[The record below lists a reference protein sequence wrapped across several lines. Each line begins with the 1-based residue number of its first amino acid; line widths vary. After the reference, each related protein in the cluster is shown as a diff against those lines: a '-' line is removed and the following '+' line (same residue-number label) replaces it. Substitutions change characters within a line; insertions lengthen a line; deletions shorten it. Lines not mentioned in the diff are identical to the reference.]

1 MEQYYS
7 VSVCFLART
16 PSLGAVGLPSAILFL
31 LVLTFHL
38 LSWCFLRHTTR
49 LAAIQKQLTA
59 AHQLTNDQQQL
70 QHLPDSRD
78 QSTGIK
84 SMPEKITTGYVPLLD
99 GDGASASCPSN
110 LATQVTETS
119 DLGSISSDH
128 ERSALLIVHQRGQA
142 EGALHQQHSIRS
154 DSERPLLLVTAS
166 SAGSNDEEEEE
177 LECIPKTGDQEL
189 VDDEEE
195 PDHHGHSNPLMTS
208 FTEDGD
214 SKRLAIQ
221 GSSAGD
227 PSLFEAGQVCV
238 IQFNLKICSYLN
250 LCLIF
255 CFICRYLY
263 HQLQHICNTH
273 LRLWQL
279 LL

>member
-1 MEQYYS
+1 MN
-7 VSVCFLART
+7 VCFLART

-38 LSWCFLRHTTR
+38 LSWCFLKHTTR
-49 LAAIQKQLTA
+49 LAAIQKQIA
-59 AHQLTNDQQQL
+59 AAQQSTSAQQL
-70 QHLPDSRD
+70 QHLPESHEV
-78 QSTGIK
+78 TIK
-84 SMPEKITTGYVPLLD
+84 SIPEKITTGYVPLLD

-128 ERSALLIVHQRGQA
+128 ERSALLVVHQRGQA

-177 LECIPKTGDQEL
+177 LECIPKTGDGEL
-189 VDDEEE
+189 DDDEEE
-195 PDHHGHSNPLMTS
+195 PHHHGHSNPLMTS

-214 SKRLAIQ
+214 SKRLAAI
-221 GSSAGD
+221 GSSSAGN
-227 PSLFEAGQVCV
+227 PSLFDAGHVSLSSV
-238 IQFNLKICSYLN
+238 RAAE
-250 LCLIF
+250 
-255 CFICRYLY
+255 CFI
-263 HQLQHICNTH
+263 
-273 LRLWQL
+273 
-279 LL
+279 

>member
-7 VSVCFLART
+7 VNVCFLART

-49 LAAIQKQLTA
+49 LAAIQKQITA
-59 AHQLTNDQQQL
+59 AQQSTSAQQL
-70 QHLPDSRD
+70 QNL
-78 QSTGIK
+78 QSESHEVAIK
-84 SMPEKITTGYVPLLD
+84 SIPDKITTGYVPLLD

-128 ERSALLIVHQRGQA
+128 ERSALLVVHQRGQA

-177 LECIPKTGDQEL
+177 LECIPKVGDGEL
-189 VDDEEE
+189 DDDEEE
-195 PDHHGHSNPLMTS
+195 EPHHHGHSNPLMTS

-214 SKRLAIQ
+214 SKRLAAI
-221 GSSAGD
+221 GSSSNGN
-227 PSLFEAGQVCV
+227 PSLFDAGQVS
-238 IQFNLKICSYLN
+238 F
-250 LCLIF
+250 
-255 CFICRYLY
+255 
-263 HQLQHICNTH
+263 
-273 LRLWQL
+273 
-279 LL
+279 

>member
-1 MEQYYS
+1 LEQYYS

-49 LAAIQKQLTA
+49 LAAIQKQITA
-59 AHQLTNDQQQL
+59 AQQSTSAQQL
-70 QHLPDSRD
+70 QNL
-78 QSTGIK
+78 QSEPHEVAIK
-84 SMPEKITTGYVPLLD
+84 SIPDKITTGYVPLLD

-128 ERSALLIVHQRGQA
+128 ERSALLVVHQRGQA

-177 LECIPKTGDQEL
+177 LECIPKNGDGEL
-189 VDDEEE
+189 DDDEEE
-195 PDHHGHSNPLMTS
+195 PHHHGHSNPLMTS

-214 SKRLAIQ
+214 SKRLAAI
-221 GSSAGD
+221 GSSSNGN
-227 PSLFEAGQVCV
+227 PSLFDAGQVS
-238 IQFNLKICSYLN
+238 F
-250 LCLIF
+250 
-255 CFICRYLY
+255 
-263 HQLQHICNTH
+263 
-273 LRLWQL
+273 
-279 LL
+279 